1 MLKLAT
7 FLNSYWVLDGMNG
20 EEASLRVDSTSF
32 FCLLCKIELITQIKL
47 LKIFNFDISKMAL
60 NPPITEQGEPYRV
73 QGEVFI
79 LKRKGI
85 DFEIKIDGLG
95 KMSGKGIVNSSY

>member
-1 MLKLAT
+1 
-7 FLNSYWVLDGMNG
+7 
-20 EEASLRVDSTSF
+20 
-32 FCLLCKIELITQIKL
+32 
-47 LKIFNFDISKMAL
+47 MAL
-60 NPPITEQGEPYRV
+60 NPPLTEHGEPYRV

-95 KMSGKGIVNSSY
+95 KMSGKGIVHIIFNIYS